1 MARQTYWKGYLKL
14 SLVTCP
20 VVMSPATSDSAAVRF
35 KMINGVTGNKVDS
48 VYLDAVTKKPVPL
61 DQQIKG
67 YERAED
73 DYVLLEEEDFK
84 AVALE
89 STRTIDIDRFVPAA
103 SIDWVWFD
111 APHFLLPSDKV
122 GVEAFAVI
130 REAMRKSGMVGIS
143 RLVLQRRER
152 AVLVE
157 PRDNGLVLWT
167 LHYGDEVRDE
177 ADYWEGLPEPG
188 KADPSVTKA
197 IGKELT
203 GWSEEWVEDP
213 VQTALLKL
221 IASKKKSR
229 RARPAASGR
238 GKPKPSDNVISIVD
252 ALKRS
257 LAAKPRANR

>member
-20 VVMSPATSDSAAVRF
+20 VVMAPAVSESAAVRF
-35 KMINGVTGNKVDS
+35 KMINGATGNLVES
-48 VYLDAVTKKPVPL
+48 RYLDAVTKKPVPQ

-67 YERAED
+67 YEQAENE
-73 DYVLLEEEDFK
+73 YVLLEEEDFA

-89 STRTIDIDRFVPAA
+89 STRTIDIDRFVPAS

-111 APHFLLPSDKV
+111 TPHFLIPGDKV
-122 GVEAFAVI
+122 GVEAFSVI

-143 RLVLQRRER
+143 RVVLQRRER

-157 PRDNGLVLWT
+157 PRGNGLVLWT
-167 LHYGDEVRDE
+167 LHYGEEVRDE
-177 ADYWEGLPEPG
+177 ADYFAGLPKPEKP
-188 KADPSVTKA
+188 DPAIIKA
-197 IGKELT
+197 IGKDLT
-203 GWSEEWVEDP
+203 DWSESWLEDP
-213 VQTALLKL
+213 VQKALLKL

-229 RARPAASGR
+229 RARPSDSAGRSKQSG
-238 GKPKPSDNVISIVD
+238 NVISIVD

-257 LAAKPRANR
+257 LAAKPKAKR